1 MNNTLETTA
10 TNANAAATSS
20 KQSDTAVD
28 GAVFANELG
37 QYLSQSDSS
46 ENTTQATLDRLM
58 SSLPGMTASRGIAP
72 SVSQSLTYYLEANN
86 QTQAAVTISDEM
98 LEQMSQDEEMFNK
111 VKEMVS
117 SLVTT
122 GQNQNLA
129 PSTGNK
135 TNLWQSLSIDVN
147 NTRLVQVSRD
157 QNNNA
162 TSLSSLTLSTQEIIQ
177 SSLDTLLNMRNTN
190 GSSSQTSSFN
200 RLVSNSTSWDFEIAY
215 SSTSQAM
222 ESLRSS
228 QSIIAQLDLTIEQ
241 FEYGASSFDLMS
253 FIRSSGLCDPL
264 VFDLGD
270 EGINLTS
277 AENGV
282 YFDIK
287 GDGSPV
293 QTAWITGNN
302 AFLYLDENGNG
313 IVDDGNELFGD
324 QGGHANGFEKLAQYD
339 SNNDGVIDDKD
350 EIYSQLRLWRDLN
363 GDGINQASES
373 LTLAEAGIASVNLN
387 HDNSRTFDAYGN
399 MITDQSSFTRTDG
412 SQGLVADAWFKTQSR
427 RTR

>member
-412 SQGLVADAWFKTQSR
+412 TQGLVADAWFKTQSR
-427 RTR
+427 RR